1 MLKKVFC
8 VKAQQYLVDVPVRMM
23 HGAREYKKQR
33 QGSCNMMATGG
44 GNGGIA
50 QLICSLPALLGL

>member
-1 MLKKVFC
+1 MLNKVFC

-23 HGAREYKKQR
+23 HGARDYKKQR

-44 GNGGIA
+44 GNGGTTVS
-50 QLICSLPALLGL
+50 ICS